1 MSDEQTTKR
10 SSPNAL
16 PDEQRR
22 GVYEAIYGRRDIRS
36 FRPDP
41 IPDDVLA
48 RILDAAHHAGSV
60 GFMQPWDFLVIKSA
74 ETRTAV
80 RALFERERQ
89 AAACFYDEPRRSD
102 YLALK
107 LEGIAET
114 PLNLCVTCDPT
125 RGGEVLGRNSVP
137 ETDVYSTCCAVQN
150 LWLAARAEG
159 VGVGWVSILKTARL
173 RAILGIPPHVI
184 PVAYLCLGYVDAF
197 PARPT
202 LATAGWRQRLTLGEV
217 VAYESWGRRDE
228 PTWHGL
234 RQALAPSRGEAPPAR
249 RGLGRLLD
257 TIAAIGPL
265 DGAALVGARARQDTL
280 TKPPG
285 SLGRLEEVAIRL
297 AGITGRAR
305 PILNRKAIVVM
316 AGDHGVVAEG
326 VSAYPAAVTPQMVAN
341 FLHGGAAIN
350 VLARATNARVVV
362 VDVGVATPVEGAGL
376 VARKVVPG
384 TRNMAAGPALTR
396 AETLQA
402 IEVGFDVLDEQ
413 FTVGLDVVAL
423 GEMGIGN
430 TTAASAI
437 TAALTGL
444 PPAAVTGRGTGVDDA
459 VLARKVGVVERALV
473 VNRPDP
479 SDPLDV
485 LAKVGG
491 LEIAGLVG
499 VTLGAAARRIPVVVD
514 GFIAGA
520 AALVAAEL
528 CPQVR
533 DYLIAAH
540 ASAEVGHRA
549 ILGHLGLRPLL
560 VLDLRLGEGSGA
572 ALALP
577 LVEAAARL
585 LDEMATFT
593 EAGVATP
600 AEEPPPPATD
610 EVCVGRRGDLTKP
623 AGSAPR

>member
-1 MSDEQTTKR
+1 
-10 SSPNAL
+10 
-16 PDEQRR
+16 
-22 GVYEAIYGRRDIRS
+22 
-36 FRPDP
+36 
-41 IPDDVLA
+41 
-48 RILDAAHHAGSV
+48 
-60 GFMQPWDFLVIKSA
+60 
-74 ETRTAV
+74 
-80 RALFERERQ
+80 
-89 AAACFYDEPRRSD
+89 
-102 YLALK
+102 
-107 LEGIAET
+107 
-114 PLNLCVTCDPT
+114 
-125 RGGEVLGRNSVP
+125 
-137 ETDVYSTCCAVQN
+137 
-150 LWLAARAEG
+150 
-159 VGVGWVSILKTARL
+159 
-173 RAILGIPPHVI
+173 
-184 PVAYLCLGYVDAF
+184 VAYLCLGYVDAF

-202 LATAGWRQRLTLGEV
+202 LATAGWRQRLTPDEV

-234 RQALAPSRGEAPPAR
+234 RQALAPAQGKAPPTR
-249 RGLGRLLD
+249 RGMGRLLD

-265 DGAALVGARARQDTL
+265 DEAALVAARVRQDTL

-305 PILNRKAIVVM
+305 PILNRKAIVVL
-316 AGDHGVVAEG
+316 AGDHRVVAEG

-350 VLARATNARVVV
+350 VLARAAGARVVV
-362 VDVGVATPVEGAGL
+362 VDVGVATPVAGAGL
-376 VARKVVPG
+376 VARKVTPG
-384 TRNMAAGPALTR
+384 TRNMAEGPALTR
-396 AETLQA
+396 AEALQA
-402 IEVGFDVLDEQ
+402 IAVGFDVLDEQ
-413 FTVGLDVVAL
+413 CAVGLDVVAL

-437 TAALTGL
+437 TAALIGL

-459 VLARKVGVVERALV
+459 ALARKVGVVERALAI
-473 VNRPDP
+473 NHPDP
-479 SDPLDV
+479 TDPLDV

-499 VTLGAAARRIPVVVD
+499 VALGAAARRIPVVVD

-540 ASAEVGHRA
+540 VSAETGHRA
-549 ILGHLGLRPLL
+549 ILGHLGLSPLL
-560 VLDLRLGEGSGA
+560 DLDLRLGEGSGA

-585 LDEMATFT
+585 LDEMATFA
-593 EAGVATP
+593 EAGMTMQA
-600 AEEPPPPATD
+600 
-610 EVCVGRRGDLTKP
+610 
-623 AGSAPR
+623 AGAP